1 MDTKGSFHVS
11 AAAGA
16 EADHSPLTSAD
27 VKETWIYTTAPP
39 YASMAWF
46 LVS

>member
-1 MDTKGSFHVS
+1 MDTEGSFPVG

-16 EADHSPLTSAD
+16 EADHSPQTSAD

-39 YASMAWF
+39 IRLHGVVLS
-46 LVS
+46 